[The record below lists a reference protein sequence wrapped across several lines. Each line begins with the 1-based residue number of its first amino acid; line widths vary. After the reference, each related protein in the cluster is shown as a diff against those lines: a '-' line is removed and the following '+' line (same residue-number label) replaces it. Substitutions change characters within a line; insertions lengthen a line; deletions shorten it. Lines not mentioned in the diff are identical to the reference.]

1 MTAEVFVDSNVL
13 VYARDAS
20 EPAKQEKALA
30 WMESLW
36 SSGAGRLSSQVLQE
50 FYVTVTEKL
59 KPGLDVATARGDV
72 RSLAAWRPIPVD
84 IRVMEGAWSI
94 EDRFR
99 LSWWDGLIVAAA
111 QIGGCR
117 YLLSEDFQEGQ
128 KFGSVRVIHPF
139 RTSPDSINP

>member
-1 MTAEVFVDSNVL
+1 VL
-13 VYARDAS
+13 
-20 EPAKQEKALA
+20 E
-30 WMESLW
+30 
-36 SSGAGRLSSQVLQE
+36 E

-59 KPGLDVATARGDV
+59 KPGLDIASARGDV

-84 IRVMEGAWSI
+84 IRIMEGAWSI
-94 EDRFR
+94 QDRFR
-99 LSWWDGLIVAAA
+99 LSWWDALIVAAA

-139 RTSPDSINP
+139 RTSPDSI